1 MVNILIIDDDKD
13 LCVLLDDFFRLE
25 NVTCSFA
32 HDGKTGMKMLKEQHP
47 DLVILDVML
56 PEMDGFQ
63 VLHAVR
69 SDPRIRN
76 LPIIMLSAK
85 GEDEDKVMGLDSGAD
100 DYIPKP
106 FNPRELLSRVRGV
119 LRRCQPSLLQ
129 KVGDLQVDEGTMKV
143 LKNGQVI
150 QLSGQEFRALKALL
164 SSPGQVISRDRLC
177 HLVLGHD
184 VLPMN
189 RSLDMQI
196 SRVRRKLGPNP
207 DGSERIRSIRGEGYM
222 YTLPHGTGE

>member
-1 MVNILIIDDDKD
+1 MINILIIDDDKD
-13 LCVLLDDFFRLE
+13 LCVLLDDFFKPE
-25 NVTCSFA
+25 EISCSFA
-32 HDGKTGMKMLKEQHP
+32 HDGKTGMEMLRAQHP

-63 VLHAVR
+63 VLCAVR
-69 SDPRIRN
+69 SDPQ
-76 LPIIMLSAK
+76 LHTVPVIMLSAK

-100 DYIPKP
+100 DYMPKP
-106 FNPRELLSRVRGV
+106 FNPRELLSRIRGV
-119 LRRCQPSLLQ
+119 LRRCQPSLMR
-129 KVGDLQVDEGTMKV
+129 KIGDIQVDEGAMKV
-143 LKNGQVI
+143 LKDGQVI

-164 SSPGQVISRDRLC
+164 SAPGQVISRDKLSN
-177 HLVLGHD
+177 LVLGHD
-184 VLPMN
+184 VLPLN

-222 YTLPHGTGE
+222 YTFSHERGE